1 MVVIKLT
8 DDGNRSVKRESMK
21 NQAKKVPG
29 FLVKK
34 VCLLLLTQATQISY
48 LGYKKEENQV
58 LVVPAVSRP
67 NIFWKLYECCS
78 V

>member
-1 MVVIKLT
+1 MVVINLT

-34 VCLLLLTQATQISY
+34 VCLLLLTQATQKSPISVIKR
-48 LGYKKEENQV
+48 KKIKD
-58 LVVPAVSRP
+58 L
-67 NIFWKLYECCS
+67 
-78 V
+78 